1 MEKDE
6 NVVMLYARTGQSDDR
21 KQTCLEHAQN
31 VALIAFEKGEKI
43 GLGALMRLCGLLHDA
58 GKVRGEFQAYLLD
71 DEAKRG
77 TVEHSAYGAV
87 YAFLR
92 WHGGS
97 AFRKLTAE
105 LLTFAIASHH
115 GRLPDV
121 VDEDGEGFAAEK
133 LTPERFPDLYDT
145 MEAFFAEVA
154 GQSELDALF
163 ERAVGELEQKHR
175 QLAQA
180 LSDLPPAS
188 RGEGLQNLFGL
199 VQRSVYSILIDADR
213 WDAYCFEVGTD
224 PLAGAD
230 RPWPIWQKRLE
241 DKLAGFSGEKP
252 LDALRASVSD
262 ECLRAAEN
270 GAGVYRLCVPTGG
283 GKTFASMR
291 YALEAAKR
299 HGFERIVYV
308 APYKAILEQTAENL
322 RNVFLDEQ
330 WILEHHSDAAPDEEK
345 DSEALRRY
353 QLLSDR
359 WDSPLILTTMVQFL
373 NTLFAGRSAC
383 VRRFSALENCVILL
397 DEAQSIPYRC
407 MELFTLA
414 MRYLAKC
421 GGCAVVLCTA
431 TQPLLDELARYPLCK
446 PRPMIADENAL
457 YIGFRRVALLDRT
470 DRPMDADGLARQV
483 SANLHSAGSALCI
496 VNTKA
501 TASALY
507 QAFRDRLP
515 DGVPLY
521 CLTTAQCPEH
531 RLKLLGEVRALLKAR
546 QPVVC
551 VATQLIEAGVDVSF
565 GLVVR
570 ALAGLDSVAQA
581 AGRCNRNAERE
592 LGEVWLV
599 CIEGENL
606 TCLREI
612 EAAQREMKSALD
624 AFHADPQRYGNDL
637 LSPALIERY
646 FRTILRVRQGEMCY
660 PLDGSRT
667 LLDLLSSNAYGRN
680 AYATFQKAK
689 YADTM
694 LSQAF
699 RTAGQRFSALD
710 ASPFSLLVP
719 YGKGAEYIDRLD
731 GGPELAQAAR
741 ILRAAQRYTVTV
753 YPGKLEQFR
762 RLHCVRELPIYG
774 SYALDKAYYD
784 DFLGV
789 AADRKEMGL
798 LDI

>member
-1 MEKDE
+1 
-6 NVVMLYARTGQSDDR
+6 MLYARTGGLDGR
-21 KQTCLEHAQN
+21 KQTLLEHAAN
-31 VALIAFEKGEKI
+31 VAQIAFEKGQKV
-43 GLGALMRLCGLLHDA
+43 GLGALTRLCGLLHDA
-58 GKVRGEFQAYLLD
+58 GKAREEFQAYLL
-71 DEAKRG
+71 EGGPKRG
-77 TVEHSAYGAV
+77 TVEHSAYGAI

-92 WHGGS
+92 WHEKPP
-97 AFRKLTAE
+97 FRRLAAE
-105 LLTFAIASHH
+105 LLAFAIASHH
-115 GRLPDV
+115 GRLPDL
-121 VDEDGEGFAAEK
+121 VDADGDSFAEEK
-133 LTPERFPDLYDT
+133 LTRERFPDLEDT

-163 ERAVGELEQKHR
+163 ERAVGELEQKYR
-175 QLAQA
+175 QLSAA
-180 LSDLPPAS
+180 LSDLPQAN

-199 VQRSVYSILIDADR
+199 AQRSVYSILIDADR
-213 WDAYCFEVGTD
+213 WDAYCFE
-224 PLAGAD
+224 AGAD
-230 RPWPIWQKRLE
+230 PLTGGDRPWGVWQSRLE
-241 DKLAGFSGEKP
+241 DKLAGFGREKP

-262 ECLRAAEN
+262 ECLRAAA

-322 RNVFLDEQ
+322 RKVFLDDRL
-330 WILEHHSDAAPDEEK
+330 ILEHHSDAAPDEEQGG
-345 DSEALRRY
+345 EALGRY
-353 QLLSDR
+353 QLLSER

-383 VRRFSALENCVILL
+383 ARRFSALENCVILL
-397 DEAQSIPYRC
+397 DEAQSIPFRC

-414 MRYLAKC
+414 MRYLARC
-421 GGCAVVLCTA
+421 CGCAAVLCTA

-446 PRPMIADENAL
+446 PKPMIADENAL
-457 YIGFRRVALLDRT
+457 YEGFRRVALLDKT

-483 SANLHSAGSALCI
+483 SDHLGSAGSALCI

-507 QAFRDRLP
+507 QAFRDHLP
-515 DGVPLY
+515 EGVPLY
-521 CLTTAQCPEH
+521 CLTTAQCPAH
-531 RLKLLGEVRALLKAR
+531 RLKLLDEVRALLKAR
-546 QPVVC
+546 KPVVC

-606 TCLREI
+606 ARLNEI
-612 EAAQREMKSALD
+612 RTAQAEMKSALD

-646 FRTILRVRQGEMCY
+646 FRTILRVRQGEMRY

-667 LLDLLSSNAYGRN
+667 LLDLLSSNANGRN
-680 AYATFQKAK
+680 AYQDMRKAK
-689 YADTM
+689 YEETM

-699 RTAGQRFSALD
+699 RTAGRSFSALD
-710 ASPFSLLVP
+710 ASPFSLLTP
-719 YGKGAEYIDRLD
+719 YEKGAEYIARLED
-731 GGPELAQAAR
+731 GLDIAQAAR
-741 ILRAAQRYTVTV
+741 VLRAAQRYTVTV
-753 YPGKLEQFR
+753 YPGKLEQFM
-762 RLHCVRELPIYG
+762 RLCCVRELPVYG
-774 SYALDKAYYD
+774 CYALDKEYYD

-798 LDI
+798 LDV